1 MAILNDE
8 NYPTELIGSGNSK
21 PVIGILASKDFNL
34 AEFEELEAKLEAKS
48 DQFYAELIESGNSKP
63 VIAILA
69 LGGDLPILKAKAE
82 KFYGDK
88 YKIVTGIIQ
97 EYMYL
102 YSYLFDPMLVLPP
115 GVFGSKNGEIRV
127 GGLSNSDDP
136 TQEFKSLKEALEKIP

>member
-1 MAILNDE
+1 MKNIARTTRQLMSLFLLLVASSMMFLSSPAIAAATSSLAILNDE

-48 DQFYAELIESGNSKP
+48 DQFYAELIEPGNSKP

-97 EYMYL
+97 
-102 YSYLFDPMLVLPP
+102 
-115 GVFGSKNGEIRV
+115 
-127 GGLSNSDDP
+127 
-136 TQEFKSLKEALEKIP
+136 